1 MDRHYV
7 PAYADYSTN
16 YAACVL
22 LAGCGATAL
31 VFYLLGRKQLL
42 VERWAVGAVWLVVTL
57 GELLILPFM
66 HKW

>member
-7 PAYADYSTN
+7 PAAYADYSTS
-16 YAACVL
+16 YAAAGVL

-42 VERWAVGAVWLVVTL
+42 VVRWAAGAAWLVVTL
-57 GELLILPFM
+57 G
-66 HKW
+66 